1 MPKSYVLKI
10 FQKKIKNSDFSL
22 FEISFKTVALILDFY
37 TFDIRSFY
45 KKKYLTQLIKS
56 FKTSED
62 TCILVVSFV
71 ISKSLPDQDN
81 IKRAL
86 SLSSSYRVIAHTT
99 PSKKIFI
106 EKDGFGLYF
115 LVLEEDKIKNI
126 KEILECLD
134 SKKTSCYFIFVKQ
147 NNIEKLFYDIKNLY
161 DKKILND
168 KNLFPLSLEFIK
180 LIFGDKSVEEE
191 FKIFT
196 VRFNKEEIKDLVL
209 DSTFLEKEKFE
220 VVLK

>member
-86 SLSSSYRVIAHTT
+86 SLSSSYRVIAHTM
-99 PSKKIFI
+99 PSKRIFI

-134 SKKTSCYFIFVKQ
+134 SKKTSCYFIFTKQ
-147 NNIEKLFYDIKNLY
+147 NNIEKLFYDIKNVY
-161 DKKILND
+161 NKKNLND

-180 LIFGDKSVEEE
+180 LVFGDKSIEEE

-196 VRFNKEEIKDLVL
+196 VRFNKEEIRDLVL

>member
-62 TCILVVSFV
+62 ICVLVVSAV

-86 SLSSSYRVIAHTT
+86 SLTSSYSVITQT
-99 PSKKIFI
+99 MPSKRIFI

-115 LVLEEDKIKNI
+115 LVIEDDKIKNI

-134 SKKTSCYFIFVKQ
+134 SKKTSCYFIFTKQ
-147 NNIEKLFYDIKNLY
+147 NNIEKLFYDIKNVY
-161 DKKILND
+161 NKKNLND

-180 LIFGDKSVEEE
+180 LVFGDKSIEEE

-196 VRFNKEEIKDLVL
+196 VRFNKEEIRDLVL